1 MEKLKILFPPNINL
15 YWNFSKSVGNLL
27 NDDPYET
34 LGEHIQ
40 TRFEDNYKFHRY
52 TNTYGNAFGENYYQ
66 ISITCRSVLTDPEI
80 YQQLLTSHLNNY
92 GRYYGYWYGQ
102 DLASYDPQ
110 TKASETN
117 ALVESSLAGSWLCFA
132 SLIAGLILMLVNFTR
147 KHYLLHTFIKID
159 LIFFKKKK

>member
-1 MEKLKILFPPNINL
+1 M
-15 YWNFSKSVGNLL
+15 
-27 NDDPYET
+27 
-34 LGEHIQ
+34 
-40 TRFEDNYKFHRY
+40 
-52 TNTYGNAFGENYYQ
+52 
-66 ISITCRSVLTDPEI
+66 LTDPEI

-147 KHYLLHTFIKID
+147 KHYLHTFIKID
-159 LIFFKKKK
+159 LVFLKKLIINSGTKNNIEKRS